1 MGLFNR
7 RGFPLLTEAEARKA
21 AQKTVA
27 KQNASRVDKVGTY
40 GGKEEYAVY
49 GAYTPS
55 GVPRLLRL
63 ERRSPTK
70 ALVEGERYTLLRDP
84 NGAIFDPEQRM
95 VVVLNGEPGR
105 TADSFLQYVLKD
117 MKKHGLGLMVDLT
130 DYLRAAARLHFPTSY
145 LQSGLYDLELRRA
158 HPAATNLS
166 SIKETVVATKGT
178 LAPLEL
184 VYPTKSGNQT
194 VRHVMVKSVG
204 EDYFTAEHHRG
215 IRRYRYDRVVSAL
228 RLIGMED
235 SPLLETPTL
244 VIEYSS
250 TEIRVTF
257 MGLSE
262 HITKLKSGY
271 YENVA
276 SKEFDERLAQ
286 TSTEVDTIA
295 AINKANQE
303 ALERIGRELM

>member
-7 RGFPLLTEAEARKA
+7 RGFPLLTEEEARKA

-27 KQNASRVDKVGTY
+27 KRDASRIDKVGTY
-40 GGKEEYAVY
+40 GSKDEYTVY

-55 GVPRLLRL
+55 GIPRLLRL
-63 ERRSPTK
+63 ERRNPTK
-70 ALVEGERYTLLRDP
+70 ALIEGERYTILRDP
-84 NGAIFDPEQRM
+84 HGAIFDPEQRV
-95 VVVLNGEPGR
+95 VVVLNGETGR
-105 TADSFLQYVLKD
+105 TVEGFLQYVLKD
-117 MKKHGLGLMVDLT
+117 MKKHGLGLMVDLA
-130 DYLRAAARLHFPTSY
+130 DYLRAAARLHFPMSY

-166 SIKETVVATKGT
+166 SIKETVMATKGT

-184 VYPTKSGNQT
+184 VYPTKNGEQT
-194 VRHVMVKSVG
+194 VRNVMVKNVG
-204 EDYFTAEHHRG
+204 EDHFTAEHHRG
-215 IRRYRYDRVVSAL
+215 IRRYRYDRTISVL

-250 TEIRVTF
+250 GEIRVTF

-262 HITKLKSGY
+262 YIAKLNSGY
-271 YENVA
+271 YEN
-276 SKEFDERLAQ
+276 STGLEFDERLAQ
-286 TSTEVDTIA
+286 AYATLDEIQA
-295 AINKANQE
+295 ANRVNQE
-303 ALERIGRELM
+303 ALERLEKRFG